1 MRVCRVYPESW
12 PAAKDRGGDG
22 RGLSIMRPP
31 GLYYARMTWVTD
43 SIFVAGGDFVREFW
57 SDFQSQA
64 GVSAVITVSAE
75 GPLAYRDPL
84 PWAALWLPVDD
95 EPDYTLDQLALGV
108 SFIEAALAAGR
119 KVLLHGPKGVHRTR
133 PLVAGHL
140 IASGKSL
147 ARAIREMED
156 KPWLPP
162 YKGSTE
168 VLEALAGA
176 RGLGDRGKGSKA
188 YKGEGGARRLVE
200 VDESDVLG
208 NESDEGMALS

>member
-1 MRVCRVYPESW
+1 
-12 PAAKDRGGDG
+12 
-22 RGLSIMRPP
+22 
-31 GLYYARMTWVTD
+31 MTWVTD
-43 SIFVAGGDFVREFW
+43 SIFVAGGDFVFENW

-75 GPLAYRDPL
+75 GPMPYRDPL

-95 EPDYTLDQLALGV
+95 EPAYSLDQLALGV
-108 SFIEAALAAGR
+108 SFIGAALAAGR

-147 ARAIREMED
+147 ARAIREVED

-162 YKGSTE
+162 YKGSLE
-168 VLEALAGA
+168 MLEALAAA
-176 RGLGDRGKGSKA
+176 RKPAKEQGHQGPKA
-188 YKGEGGARRLVE
+188 NKGEGGSMRLVATDAAE
-200 VDESDVLG
+200 DFGDEPD
-208 NESDEGMALS
+208 

>member
-1 MRVCRVYPESW
+1 
-12 PAAKDRGGDG
+12 
-22 RGLSIMRPP
+22 
-31 GLYYARMTWVTD
+31 MTWVTD
-43 SIFVAGGDFVREFW
+43 SIFVAGGDFVFENW
-57 SDFQSQA
+57 SAFQSQA

-84 PWAALWLPVDD
+84 PWAALWLPVAD
-95 EPDYTLDQLALGV
+95 EAEYTLDQLSLGV

-147 ARAIREMED
+147 ARAIREVED

-162 YKGSTE
+162 YKGSLS

-176 RGLGDRGKGSKA
+176 RKPADGKGNKA
-188 YKGEGGARRLVE
+188 YKGDGGGAMRLVE
-200 VDESDVLG
+200 ADAAEDFGDEPD
-208 NESDEGMALS
+208 